1 MEIKVALRY
10 PNGRVHETVVE
21 SAQPLPAGSE
31 FAMYGRIWRVIG
43 QQRNDAHTFPQ
54 DRLRACSVS
63 RLPQRVTP
71 LSGLKPR
78 LRRGARNN
86 VVARGAPGA

>member
-43 QQRNDAHTFPQ
+43 QTAKRRSHIPAGP
-54 DRLRACSVS
+54 
-63 RLPQRVTP
+63 P
-71 LSGLKPR
+71 PR
-78 LRRGARNN
+78 LLCVEAAPTGHT
-86 VVARGAPGA
+86 VVRA